1 MLPNDVAR
9 SVPEESDRTVAIQ
22 LRTPE
27 VDELGSVVRALRE
40 WQQDALP
47 FQLHPGDL
55 GWFWRF
61 GPEALAAAV
70 RVWRSNGELVACGLL
85 DGPDVFRM
93 TLGPHV
99 WRDEELANRVVT
111 DVARPERGVLPAGEV
126 AVEAPD
132 GTLVKELLPGAG
144 WSVSE
149 PWTPLRRDLSTP
161 VPEAG
166 VRVAVVGSAQVSEFT
181 AVHRSAFGGS
191 RFSDL
196 LWHAMA
202 GGLPYADARSLLAYD
217 ERGQAV
223 AGVTVWS
230 AGPGRPGLLEPMG
243 VHPDHRLRGYGRM
256 VCVAAA
262 AHLRELGSS
271 SATVCTNRASAVATY
286 RSAGYDELPVRWDMA
301 RRVTAPSG

>member
-1 MLPNDVAR
+1 M
-9 SVPEESDRTVAIQ
+9 AIHV
-22 LRTPE
+22 RTPE
-27 VDELGSVVRALRE
+27 VDELGSVVGALRE

-47 FQLHPGDL
+47 IQLHPGDL

-61 GPEALAAAV
+61 GPEALAGAL

-93 TLGPHV
+93 TVAPHL
-99 WRDEELANRVVT
+99 WRDDELARRVVT
-111 DVARPERGVLPAGEV
+111 DVDRPERGILPAGKV

-144 WSVSE
+144 WGLGD
-149 PWTPLRRDLSTP
+149 PWTPLRRDLSEP
-161 VPEAG
+161 VHVAG
-166 VRVAVVGSAQVSEFT
+166 IRIVVVGPAQVSELT
-181 AVHRSAFGGS
+181 AVHRAAWGAT
-191 RFSDL
+191 RFTDH
-196 LWHAMA
+196 LWRAMA
-202 GGLPYADARSLLAYD
+202 TGLPYADARCLLAYD
-217 ERGQAV
+217 EGGAPV

-230 AGPGRPGLLEPMG
+230 AGPGRPGLLEPLG
-243 VHPDHRLRGYGRM
+243 VHPEHRLRGYGRM

-286 RSAGYDELPVRWDMA
+286 RAAGYDELPVRWDMD
-301 RRVTAPSG
+301 RGVTSESG